1 MKPDCEDRDVDPFIA
16 AAIRAFT
23 LDRCVWGSGWPFVR
37 HDARMDHGP
46 EFACVVRWLPAETNQ
61 QKLMWETPKRLFGF
75 A

>member
-1 MKPDCEDRDVDPFIA
+1 M
-16 AAIRAFT
+16 
-23 LDRCVWGSGWPFVR
+23 WGSGWPFVR